1 MGGLV
6 SSLRVEVKMQPSPPV
21 STPYLAPPA
30 APQLAT
36 RFSRLNAQMVDA
48 GLTFVACLPS
58 LLIFVLATP
67 DVLWLDAPSG
77 TPPTS
82 AEIALVLS
90 LLVPLVFLVYNTVYL
105 VARTGQTMGKR
116 GAGIRIVRTSGAPV
130 GFFDGVVLRGWVVQ
144 TIGAVIGLVN
154 LVDVLMIYNK
164 DRRCLHDY
172 IAGTIVIEAS

>member
-1 MGGLV
+1 
-6 SSLRVEVKMQPSPPV
+6 
-21 STPYLAPPA
+21 
-30 APQLAT
+30 
-36 RFSRLNAQMVDA
+36 
-48 GLTFVACLPS
+48 
-58 LLIFVLATP
+58 
-67 DVLWLDAPSG
+67 
-77 TPPTS
+77 
-82 AEIALVLS
+82 
-90 LLVPLVFLVYNTVYL
+90 
-105 VARTGQTMGKR
+105 MGKR